1 MYLWDWLLH
10 STQYRR
16 KTDALR
22 LRLLTTVAWSINGR
36 LEYALEGSVFM
47 GGATIQWLRDGLGI
61 IQNAS
66 EVETLAL
73 EVEDTGGVVLVPAFT
88 GLGAPYWD
96 PDARGLL
103 IGMTRGTSRAH
114 IARAALESI
123 ALQVADV
130 TKAMQDDAR
139 TTLRELRVDGGASV
153 NNSLMQLQSDLLDV
167 PIVRP
172 SQTESTALGAAC
184 LAGLGVG
191 IWKSTEQ
198 ISKVWQADAHFKPE
212 MPNSERQHHL
222 NRWAKAVDR
231 AGNWDKEDQS

>member
-1 MYLWDWLLH
+1 MH
-10 STQYRR
+10 S
-16 KTDALR
+16 AS
-22 LRLLTTVAWSINGR
+22 RLLTTVAWSINGR

-123 ALQVADV
+123 ASQVADV
-130 TKAMQDDAR
+130 AKAMQDDAR

-153 NNSLMQLQSDLLDV
+153 NNSLMQLQSDLQTSRLFV
-167 PIVRP
+167 PVKLR
-172 SQTESTALGAAC
+172 A
-184 LAGLGVG
+184 
-191 IWKSTEQ
+191 
-198 ISKVWQADAHFKPE
+198 
-212 MPNSERQHHL
+212 QH
-222 NRWAKAVDR
+222 
-231 AGNWDKEDQS
+231 